1 VDHHAGE
8 VDARTG
14 KAMTMYADDLNEHE
28 MSNYGFYG
36 ASDLVS
42 FVFLPSTFS
51 FSSSYSIRCSH
62 ELR

>member
-42 FVFLPSTFS
+42 SFFFLPLFLQFYLLNSLLS
-51 FSSSYSIRCSH
+51 
-62 ELR
+62 